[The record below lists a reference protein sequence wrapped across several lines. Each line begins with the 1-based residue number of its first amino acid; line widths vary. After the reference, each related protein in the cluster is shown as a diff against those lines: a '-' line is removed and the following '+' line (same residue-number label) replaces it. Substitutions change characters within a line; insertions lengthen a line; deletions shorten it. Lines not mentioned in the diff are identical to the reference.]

1 MQVHRIPARARLP
14 IALAA
19 VVLAALAAVAA
30 EGSPALRKGRVEW
43 VADGD
48 TITVRLEET
57 KEKVRLVGIDTPELD
72 DANPW
77 WRALAERARDHAKSR
92 LLGKTVVLEPD
103 ALSADRDKYGR
114 LLRYVILDGADV
126 NEEMIREGYARAYT
140 RFAFERAARYKEA
153 EKAAR
158 AAKIGRWAPREGE
171 RRGGS

>member
-1 MQVHRIPARARLP
+1 MSEAHRGTRAG
-14 IALAA
+14 AA
-19 VVLAALAAVAA
+19 VLAALIVAGLAAAA
-30 EGSPALRKGRVEW
+30 WGASPALRKGRVEW

-48 TITVRLEET
+48 TITVRIGET

-92 LLGKTVVLEPD
+92 LLGRTVVLEPD
-103 ALSADRDKYGR
+103 PVGADRDKYGR
-114 LLRYVILDGADV
+114 LLRYVVLDGKDV

-140 RFAFERAARYKEA
+140 RFAFERSARYKEA

-158 AAKIGRWAPREGE
+158 AAKIGRWTPREGE